1 MTHLTPLRAQ
11 DLDEYVRE
19 LDRLGGPGQGA
30 GRAFTQSHIYQPGVA
45 IDTTLDPFGAE
56 YLAQQI
62 ALYEEISGRRLDQL
76 VNEETPIDIA
86 RHAAAP
92 NSYDHPVPAM
102 LADHLIR
109 LAATLRLANPARGH
123 WLLDM
128 GCGWGL
134 SSEFM
139 AQAGLNVLAMDVSR
153 DFVALVQQR
162 AARLG
167 LNIRAEW
174 GEFETYGPPHPV
186 DLVLFYECLHHAP
199 RPWHVLGRVAS
210 ALAPHD
216 RAQILLAGEP
226 IQATWW
232 PHWGLRLDGESIY
245 VMRRHG
251 WFESGWSLPFI
262 LRCLAVAG
270 LEPVVQ
276 ALPEPVAGL
285 IIVARRRR
293 VLGVGWLHAVARVEG
308 LIPEG
313 NDAVMVAEAATLRF
327 GPMPAAGQLR
337 LRLRNYRT
345 RPTRITIATDAGKA
359 QPLELPPGTSSL
371 VLDGIQGGTRLAFTT
386 ETWVP
391 AEETGSAD
399 TRRIGFHLAGF
410 EWSSSGA

>member
-226 IQATWW
+226 IQAIWW
-232 PHWGLRLDGESIY
+232 PHWGMRLDGESIY
-245 VMRRHG
+245 VMRKFG
-251 WFESGWSLPFI
+251 WFESGWSLDFI
-262 LRCLAVAG
+262 LRCLALVR
-270 LEPVVQ
+270 LEPQVET
-276 ALPEPVAGL
+276 LPEPVPGL
-285 IIVARRRR
+285 VIAARRRD
-293 VLGVGWLHAVARVEG
+293 VLGLEWLRALAQVRGITPDAPGLCLVA
-308 LIPEG
+308 
-313 NDAVMVAEAATLRF
+313 DAAEIDF
-327 GPMPAAGQLR
+327 GPMPGQGRLVLR
-337 LRLRNYRT
+337 LRSFRGRDTAVTLARDDGLAT
-345 RPTRITIATDAGKA
+345 PHTVPDGHSEWAIEGITA
-359 QPLELPPGTSSL
+359 
-371 VLDGIQGGTRLAFTT
+371 GTRLRIEAQA
-386 ETWVP
+386 WVP
-391 AEETGSAD
+391 AEETGSPD
-399 TRRIGFHLAGF
+399 ERRIGFHVLGF
-410 EWSSSGA
+410 DWHHQP

>member
-1 MTHLTPLRAQ
+1 MIELRAA
-11 DLDEYVRE
+11 DLDAYVAE
-19 LDRLGGPGQGA
+19 IDRLGGPSADA
-30 GRAFTQSHIYQPGVA
+30 GLAYLRQHAYVPTVQV
-45 IDTTLDPFGAE
+45 DVTLDPFSEA
-56 YLAQQI
+56 YMAQQL
-62 ALYEEISGRRLDQL
+62 ALYTEISGRPLDQL
-76 VNEETPIDIA
+76 ANERTEVDVA
-86 RHAAAP
+86 RHTLAP
-92 NSYDHPVPAM
+92 NAYDHHLPAV
-102 LADHLIR
+102 LADHMTR
-109 LAATLRLANPARGH
+109 LAAVLRLADPVRGH

-139 AQAGLNVLAMDVSR
+139 AQAGLRVHAMDVNP
-153 DFVALVQQR
+153 DFVRLVAAR
-162 AARLG
+162 AERLG
-167 LNIRAEW
+167 LDIQAHQ
-174 GEFETYGPPHPV
+174 GEFESYGPPHAV
-186 DLVLFYECLHHAP
+186 DHILFYECLHHAP
-199 RPWHVLGRVAS
+199 RPWSVLARIAN

-216 RAQILLAGEP
+216 QAQILLAGEP

-293 VLGVGWLHAVARVEG
+293 VLGLGWLHAVARVEG

-313 NDAVMVAEAATLRF
+313 DDAVMVAEAATLRF